1 MATCGA
7 PPAYRTLPS
16 HFKASSRTRNAAIRH
31 NGGAMRIRIGSA
43 FGLLP
48 LLIAFAACNPPK
60 TPAMAAD
67 STTAGPGKVDKQA
80 EEQAIR
86 EIGRK
91 WEKMFAAHDSA
102 GIAALFADDGYEMP
116 PNAKSMKGPNEV
128 GKGLGE
134 MWRAVKDFNLTF
146 APSTI
151 TIADAGD
158 LAVERGT
165 YKASMTEPKGKK
177 IEDHGNY
184 VTVYKKVD
192 GQWKVLADINASE
205 VPGAM

>member
-1 MATCGA
+1 
-7 PPAYRTLPS
+7 
-16 HFKASSRTRNAAIRH
+16 
-31 NGGAMRIRIGSA
+31 MRLRIGSA

-48 LLIAFAACNPPK
+48 ILLAFAACNQPR

-67 STTAGPGKVDKQA
+67 STTAGPAKVDKQA

-86 EIGRK
+86 DISGK
-91 WEKMFAAHDSA
+91 WEKMFAAHDTA

-116 PNAKSMKGPNEV
+116 PNAKSMKGPAEV
-128 GKGLGE
+128 SKGLGE
-134 MWRAVKDFNLTF
+134 MLRTTKDFNLTF

-158 LAVERGT
+158 LAVEHGT
-165 YKASMTEPKGKK
+165 YKASFTGPKGKK

-192 GQWKVLADINASE
+192 AQWKVVADINASE

>member
-1 MATCGA
+1 M
-7 PPAYRTLPS
+7 P
-16 HFKASSRTRNAAIRH
+16 
-31 NGGAMRIRIGSA
+31 IRIGSA

-48 LLIAFAACNPPK
+48 LVLALAACNKPQ
-60 TPAMAAD
+60 TTAMAGD
-67 STTAGPGKVDKQA
+67 STMAGPAKVDKQA

-86 EIGRK
+86 DISGK
-91 WEKMFAAHDSA
+91 WEKMFAANDTS

-116 PNAKSMKGPNEV
+116 PNAKSMKGPDEV
-128 GKGLGE
+128 RKGLGE
-134 MWRAVKDFNLTF
+134 MLRTTKDFKISF

-158 LAVERGT
+158 LAVEHGT
-165 YKASMTEPKGKK
+165 YKASFTGPKGKK

-192 GQWKVLADINASE
+192 GQWKVVADINASE
-205 VPGAM
+205 VPMGM